1 MRKMRMWQKKKIDE
15 MCKKLLVNLV
25 IEDYK
30 IVKIH

>member
-1 MRKMRMWQKKKIDE
+1 MRKMRMWQKKIDE